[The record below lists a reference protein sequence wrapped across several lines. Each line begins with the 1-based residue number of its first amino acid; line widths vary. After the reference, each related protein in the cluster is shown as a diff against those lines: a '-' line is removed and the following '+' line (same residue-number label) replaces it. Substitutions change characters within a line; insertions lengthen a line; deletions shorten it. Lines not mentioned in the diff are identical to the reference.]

1 MNKGLERINYL
12 MERNNIQKKWE
23 TFRVIALEVL
33 TGISMVG
40 CTVLLILLFWV
51 LM

>member
-12 MERNNIQKKWE
+12 MERHNLQKKWE
-23 TFRVIALEVL
+23 TFKVIALEVL
-33 TGISMVG
+33 TGILMVG
-40 CTVLLILLFWV
+40 STILLIMLFWV